1 LTREFLLLLVGFVLL
16 SGLTAVAMKAYLL
29 YRAVLARR
37 AASDL
42 PINSPERLV
51 ADDILLD
58 NSGRIILAMVTSGLG
73 AVFVYAV
80 LNAPPPPNANG
91 TYDINQGSIVLLI
104 LLTILAVVEVLQGVR
119 GVVNL
124 QRLVHAMEELRAP
137 PESCLITTFEGC
149 PFVTPERLL
158 EIRATVRKLV
168 AEVEEITEESEGR
181 A

>member
-1 LTREFLLLLVGFVLL
+1 VTRELLLLLVGFVLL
-16 SGLTAVAMKAYLL
+16 SGLTAVVMKAYLL
-29 YRAVLARR
+29 YRAALARR
-37 AASDL
+37 AAVDL
-42 PINSPERLV
+42 PVNSPERLV

-80 LNAPPPPNANG
+80 LNAPASTKADN
-91 TYDINQGSIVLLI
+91 TYDINQASVALLV

-124 QRLVHAMEELRAP
+124 QRLVHAMEELRTP
-137 PESCLITTFEGC
+137 PESCTTTTYEGC

-158 EIRATVRKLV
+158 ELRATVRKLV
-168 AEVEEITEESEGR
+168 AEVEEITDS
-181 A
+181 